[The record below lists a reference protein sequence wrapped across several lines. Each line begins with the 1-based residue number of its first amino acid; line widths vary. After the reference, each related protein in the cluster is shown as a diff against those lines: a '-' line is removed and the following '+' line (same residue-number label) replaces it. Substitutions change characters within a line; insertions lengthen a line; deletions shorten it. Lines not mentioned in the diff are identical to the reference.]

1 MNDELYNELLQA
13 SWQRKLTAEEQAQ
26 LRAFLAAHP
35 EAQADWEE
43 ETLLTQHL
51 ERLPAPPVASNF
63 TAQVMQQLDLELAR
77 EAREESRSV
86 ATPWWRRRLVP
97 RYATVLLLAF
107 LVVTGLLQ
115 YREYQQTQR
124 TQLVDSVTQLTPVAS
139 VLRPE
144 LMQDFEAIQQL
155 RYVPSVSDQELLA
168 ALEE

>member
-1 MNDELYNELLQA
+1 MNDDLYNELLEA
-13 SWQRKLTAEEQAQ
+13 SWRRKLTAEEQAQ

-43 ETLLTQHL
+43 EALLNQQL
-51 ERLPAPPVASNF
+51 DRLQEPQVASNF
-63 TAQVMQQLDLELAR
+63 TAQVMQQLDLEVAR
-77 EAREESRSV
+77 QERQQTGAEV
-86 ATPWWRRRLVP
+86 APWWRRLVP
-97 RYATVLLLAF
+97 RYASVLLLAF
-107 LVVTGLLQ
+107 LVVTGVLQ
-115 YREYQQTQR
+115 YREHQQIQR